1 MVAKDRSNPE
11 SFKVRRGKVGG
22 YRDYFTDDQVAE
34 IEGLIQKHL
43 SQVFGYS
50 DVSGLARAA
59 SA

>member
-1 MVAKDRSNPE
+1 
-11 SFKVRRGKVGG
+11 VGG